1 MVNFYREEIDL
12 AKLRH
17 IKVILKTGNGCVKRS
32 ADIIK
37 ESAVTREKHEYY
49 YVKPIVVRSTK
60 YPSFFTKFKI
70 QNGRWIHFIYFGQ
83 WMNTFALD
91 QNKRTAMVSLH
102 DMFHWKCRKFTW
114 MEDTDEYGVLKIVV
128 SIFKVSLV
136 LLGVKRVIL
145 ATFYFMN
152 DY

>member
-1 MVNFYREEIDL
+1 
-12 AKLRH
+12 
-17 IKVILKTGNGCVKRS
+17 
-32 ADIIK
+32 
-37 ESAVTREKHEYY
+37 
-49 YVKPIVVRSTK
+49 
-60 YPSFFTKFKI
+60 
-70 QNGRWIHFIYFGQ
+70 
-83 WMNTFALD
+83 
-91 QNKRTAMVSLH
+91 
-102 DMFHWKCRKFTW
+102 